1 MSKWNTSYLPS
12 SKTPSHLLEEGGA
25 QQLAA
30 GFAWLS
36 FGPLQA
42 GVAVLI
48 SLLVLQPPFV
58 MDKEDD
64 YQTLS
69 LTTLCIWV
77 LLSMAVVWGL
87 PKVLPH

>member
-12 SKTPSHLLEEGGA
+12 SKTPSNPLDTKS
-25 QQLAA
+25 

-69 LTTLCIWV
+69 LIRLCIWV

>member
-12 SKTPSHLLEEGGA
+12 SKTPSQLLEGGTKS
-25 QQLAA
+25 

-69 LTTLCIWV
+69 LIRLCIWV

>member
-12 SKTPSHLLEEGGA
+12 SKTPSHPLDA
-25 QQLAA
+25 QPV

-42 GVAVLI
+42 GMVVLI

-69 LTTLCIWV
+69 LIRLCIWV
-77 LLSMAVVWGL
+77 LLSIALVWGL

>member
-12 SKTPSHLLEEGGA
+12 SKTPSLDIKP
-25 QQLAA
+25 

-69 LTTLCIWV
+69 LIRLCIWV

>member
-12 SKTPSHLLEEGGA
+12 SKTPSHLLEGGI
-25 QQLAA
+25 QP

-42 GVAVLI
+42 GVVVLI

-69 LTTLCIWV
+69 FIRLCIWV
-77 LLSMAVVWGL
+77 LLSMALVWGL